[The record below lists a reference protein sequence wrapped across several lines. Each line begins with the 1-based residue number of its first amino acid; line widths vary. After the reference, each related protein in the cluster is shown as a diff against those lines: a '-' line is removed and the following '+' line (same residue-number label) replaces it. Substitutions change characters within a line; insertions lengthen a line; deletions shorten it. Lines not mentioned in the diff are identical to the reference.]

1 MTFTAEDALPRSHVE
16 EGPIQPNQPPSEV
29 RQEPYPLPKDF
40 EWVTIDIDDDE
51 ELKEV
56 YELLS
61 ANYVEDDDS
70 SLRFKYSPEFLR
82 W

>member
-1 MTFTAEDALPRSHVE
+1 M
-16 EGPIQPNQPPSEV
+16 
-29 RQEPYPLPKDF
+29 PKDF

-61 ANYVEDDDS
+61 ANYVEDDEA